1 MRLLV
6 ANHSSYPRVGEGREA
21 QRVRRA
27 YAQRERGKIDD
38 AGYED
43 VVGDYVAEIIREQ
56 EEAGVELVTDGQVG
70 WYDAVSRP
78 TSRLDGI
85 KIDGLLRFFDTNYLV
100 RQPEVVGSIS
110 GSFGL
115 ADDHRRAA
123 GATSSEVKAV
133 VTGPYTLA
141 RHSILSD
148 GADVASV
155 TAAYAEAAAQDVSA
169 LAEAGARI
177 IQVEE
182 PSLLAHPDD
191 ASLVREALERIAGA
205 KGAARISLVTY
216 FGRATPLLDEI
227 FSMPAD
233 IFGFDLTYDPD
244 LAGALEGAERPL
256 ALGLL
261 DARNTKPDDV
271 ETTARTVDKIA
282 EAVAA
287 RGVDELHLQPSC
299 GLEYLPRDRAKR
311 KLERMQQIREAVT
324 KVGT

>member
-1 MRLLV
+1 MRLRM

-38 AGYED
+38 AGYTD
-43 VVGDYVAEIIREQ
+43 VVGDVVTEIIKEQ
-56 EEAGVELVTDGQVG
+56 EEAGVDLVTDGQVG
-70 WYDAVSRP
+70 WYDLVSRP

-100 RQPEVVGSIS
+100 RQPEVVGKIS

-115 ADDHRRAA
+115 ADDYRRAS
-123 GATSSEVKAV
+123 GVTSSEVKAV

-191 ASLVREALERIAGA
+191 AALVRDALERIAGA
-205 KGAARISLVTY
+205 KGGARISLVTY
-216 FGRATPLLDEI
+216 FGRATPMLDEI

-244 LAGALEGAERPL
+244 LAGALENADRPL

-261 DARNTKPDDV
+261 DARNTKPDDI
-271 ETTARTVDKIA
+271 ETTARTVETIA

-311 KLERMQQIREAVT
+311 KLERMQQIREAAT